1 MLAGDEM
8 ASALAYS
15 TMIAGMRANV
25 AKRQDMVRRGLWKT
39 GRAKP
44 KLKAPKTHM
53 RKQEIAC
60 RKNNGREGMSK
71 QERIS
76 FVATLGEDQSKIC
89 ELLAADD
96 KLVESE
102 WREKYEVEAMKYWD
116 HFYKQRS
123 DNFYKD
129 RHYLREEFAELMPP
143 EVVADPKKWI
153 APAKGASEDSTD
165 AVAAEAAEASGPKL
179 NLLEVGCA
187 VGNAVFPLLRA
198 NPNLFIY
205 AADLSPIAIQLLKK
219 NAEYKAIRCNAF
231 SCDITLDDQPEPLSM
246 PLHEVIPEGELDFVT
261 MVFILSAISPASMPA
276 VLARLRRLLKPGGMI
291 LFRDYGRHDLAQLRF
306 MPGQKLE
313 DNFYVRGEG
322 TLAFFFEL
330 GQLQSLFESAGF
342 KTLECKEVT
351 REIVNRKKDITMHR
365 RWVQAKFER
374 IE

>member
-1 MLAGDEM
+1 M
-8 ASALAYS
+8 
-15 TMIAGMRANV
+15 AGMRANV
-25 AKRQDMVRRGLWKT
+25 AKRQDMVKRGLWKT
-39 GRAKP
+39 GVRKQ
-44 KLKAPKTHM
+44 KIKAPKTHM
-53 RKQEIAC
+53 RKKELAARQ
-60 RKNNGREGMSK
+60 NNGHQGMSK

-76 FVATLGEDQSKIC
+76 FVATLGDDQVRIK
-89 ELLAADD
+89 ELLADD
-96 KLVESE
+96 DQLVEPE
-102 WREKYEVEAMKYWD
+102 WRDKYEVEAMKYWD

-153 APAKGASEDSTD
+153 APKGAEEESTEVSTA
-165 AVAAEAAEASGPKL
+165 AVATGKRV

-198 NPNLFIY
+198 NPDLFIY
-205 AADLSPIAIQLLKK
+205 AADLSPIAIELLKK
-219 NAEYKAIRCNAF
+219 NGEYTPERCTAF
-231 SCDITLDDQPEPLSM
+231 SCDITLDKQTEALSM
-246 PLHEVIPEGELDFVT
+246 PLDEAIPTGELDFVT

-276 VLARLRRLLKPGGMI
+276 VLARLRRLLKPDGMI

-306 MPGQKLE
+306 LPGQKLE

-330 GQLQSLFESAGF
+330 EQLQTLFEAAGF

-365 RWVQAKFER
+365 RWVQAKFQVA
-374 IE
+374 